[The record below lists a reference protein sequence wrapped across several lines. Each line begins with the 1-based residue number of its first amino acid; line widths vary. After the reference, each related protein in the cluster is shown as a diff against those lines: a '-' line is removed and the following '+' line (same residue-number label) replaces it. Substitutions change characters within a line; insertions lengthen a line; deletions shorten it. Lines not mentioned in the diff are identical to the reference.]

1 MAAVREHDDRPEVV
15 GGLHGVLQRLGQ
27 VCAGH
32 GIIRRVRRRWRAEGG
47 VFHYMRVFEGF
58 RTVALEQFLHV
69 GRACDDMLGG
79 DFNILRF
86 HGAGAVL
93 QNGNLGFFLRGGGDD
108 PFRLEEQEA
117 NEAKDCQAPP

>member
-1 MAAVREHDDRPEVV
+1 
-15 GGLHGVLQRLGQ
+15 
-27 VCAGH
+27 
-32 GIIRRVRRRWRAEGG
+32 
-47 VFHYMRVFEGF
+47 MRVFEGF

-79 DFNILRF
+79 DFHILRF

-93 QNGNLGFFLRGGGDD
+93 QNGNLGFFLRGGGDE

-117 NEAKDCQAPP
+117 DEAKDCQAKNFQFECQRPAVALAGDIAHPDAGRHNQDGQDDA